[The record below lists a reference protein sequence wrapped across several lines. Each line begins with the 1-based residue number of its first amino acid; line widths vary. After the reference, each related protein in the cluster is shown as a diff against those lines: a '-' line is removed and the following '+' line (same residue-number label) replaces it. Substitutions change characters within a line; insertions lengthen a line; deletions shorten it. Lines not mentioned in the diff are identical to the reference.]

1 MDCPDVLGL
10 ELAEAL
16 ELLQTAGFNVRVVT
30 TGPPRGGVGG
40 PQRVLRV
47 ARPEAEV
54 VELVAAP
61 QGWEE
66 RYGRPVQ
73 LLVDYRSLSA
83 PRGNDSSS

>member
-10 ELAEAL
+10 ELAEAR
-16 ELLQTAGFNVRVVT
+16 ELLQAAGFTVRVVA

-40 PQRVLRV
+40 PERVLRV
-47 ARPEAEV
+47 ARTEADV

-66 RYGRPVQ
+66 HNGRPVQ
-73 LLVDYRSLSA
+73 SA
-83 PRGNDSSS
+83 G